1 MLEVEKVMAY
11 MKANPDDWFDSN
23 EVKKAIG
30 SKAST
35 KKMACVLV
43 YLSDI
48 GGLSIQRKPGRPHT
62 YRYNDDVDCVG
73 SCGRC
78 ASKVERRVL
87 VGGICNACRRGRSA
101 NAVSVGETG
110 DWRTARDKSFT
121 AILRLPF
128 GLPMGAY
135 ERIVRG
141 NKLCL

>member
-1 MLEVEKVMAY
+1 MLEVEKVMVY

-23 EVKKAIG
+23 EIKKAIG

-101 NAVSVGETG
+101 NTASVGETG

-128 GLPMGAY
+128 GLSMG
-135 ERIVRG
+135 
-141 NKLCL
+141 